1 MKTNQIMKIQIGD
14 EGVLTV
20 GHKEQLFKVREI
32 LEIGNKYIN
41 HNIGNSAM
49 WDKNSVQNY
58 LRSESTWRTI
68 IEIHNNQV
76 RNDKK
81 VSSYD
86 NYLLLDTMETMRELP
101 RVKTNQRMIDYVKVL
116 KTKQFAHIVRTQHG
130 GKVENRGTYVNLY
143 LAIDLA
149 MKMNE
154 RFKVEIINVFI
165 KGKIL
170 EYRDS
175 GGDAFKE
182 LNKAI
187 DTLPDRIKKAKKRN
201 IPIAKNNKRVYI
213 EVSKQVRKLLDIYD
227 EEVWGYNDKEHTGE
241 ILSHRAELLK
251 FLVNGIKHKMI
262 VSYPQLKEVIKN
274 FEF

>member
-1 MKTNQIMKIQIGD
+1 MMEVKINQDLSFRI
-14 EGVLTV
+14 
-20 GHKEQLFKVREI
+20 GHKTKMGKADDIFAHGNLMREQKGLKAFDKITDIIRKRSFWEFVVAVDTQNDEFQSGKFPLWNSSDFSI
-32 LEIGNKYIN
+32 L
-41 HNIGNSAM
+41 
-49 WDKNSVQNY
+49 D
-58 LRSESTWRTI
+58 ESK
-68 IEIHNNQV
+68 
-76 RNDKK
+76 DKK
-81 VSSYD
+81 GRMDLVK
-86 NYLLLDTMETMRELP
+86 LLKLYPHLI
-101 RVKTNQRMIDYVKVL
+101 KSQR
-116 KTKQFAHIVRTQHG
+116 G
-130 GKVENRGTYVNLY
+130 GKIENRGYWMNLHLLLK
-143 LAIDLA
+143 LATMLDPDL
-149 MKMNE
+149 E
-154 RFKVEIINVFI
+154 VQIYNVFI